1 MRGADKTPCAAPA
14 RAAVP
19 RSSPRRPAA
28 AAGTTLGA
36 ADSFFKSLER
46 VTDAPGG
53 ELRPLRECARLMSVQ
68 QTGSVS
74 RPAGGPLQRLWW
86 GALPEA
92 LSAGCVAVLLAAVG
106 ALYLLTDD
114 AWEAAGAG
122 RRLPDGLRW
131 WWGLITTAAVLVIAF
146 LYWRLRG
153 QARPLAAVQR
163 NLEQLAAGVE
173 RDLATLALSDALGQ
187 VAQGW
192 NRLLGQLGE
201 AQRQLRTLSAGP
213 TPENVLARFESVG
226 FRRVLDRL
234 PFGVLCVDARLTLRY
249 VNDAAAVWLGRPAAE
264 LVGLPVAQVVDNEA
278 VRQAVLAVRTR
289 ASSLSIDHTQTDGE
303 QETTLR
309 FRVLPPE
316 DGAAGGD
323 VLVTL
328 EDIGA
333 LRETERARDR
343 FLYHVTHELRTPL
356 TNIAAYAETLT
367 KPEFED
373 EQTRKECYNVIV
385 SETRRLSRLV
395 EDILSISQLE
405 VGTARLNVGEVDLA
419 RLLRQM
425 VQDNLGAADEKQID
439 LTLTLPPKVP
449 KLRGDKQKLSVLVN
463 NLVGNAI
470 KYTPRGGQVQV
481 KLDVTEQGVRIVVR
495 DTGIGI
501 SPADQA
507 RIFEKFYRAADDAVQ
522 SVSGT
527 GLGLAIAREVARLH
541 GGDITVA
548 SALRQGSTFT
558 VELPLTRSEST
569 EVARQ

>member
-1 MRGADKTPCAAPA
+1 MSAQETP
-14 RAAVP
+14 
-19 RSSPRRPAA
+19 SSPRP
-28 AAGTTLGA
+28 
-36 ADSFFKSLER
+36 
-46 VTDAPGG
+46 
-53 ELRPLRECARLMSVQ
+53 
-68 QTGSVS
+68 VS
-74 RPAGGPLQRLWW
+74 GPLQRLWS
-86 GALPEA
+86 GALPEV

-106 ALYLLTDD
+106 ALYLLTDL
-114 AWEAAGAG
+114 AWEAAAPG
-122 RRLPDGLRW
+122 RGLPDALRW
-131 WWGLITTAAVLVIAF
+131 RWGLVTVGAVLVIAF
-146 LYWRLRG
+146 LYRRLRR

-192 NRLLGQLGE
+192 NRLIGQLGE

-213 TPENVLARFESVG
+213 TPENVLARFESAG

-234 PFGVLCVDARLTLRY
+234 PFGVLCVDARHALRY
-249 VNDAAAVWLGRPAAE
+249 ANGAAAVWLGRPAGE
-264 LVGLPVAQVVDNEA
+264 LIGLPAAQVLDNEA
-278 VRQAVLAVRTR
+278 VRQALLAVRTR
-289 ASSLSIDHTQTDGE
+289 ASTLSVDHTQQDGE
-303 QETTLR
+303 HETTLR
-309 FRVLPPE
+309 FRVLPPA
-316 DGAAGGD
+316 DGAPGGD
-323 VLVTL
+323 VLVTI

-333 LRETERARDR
+333 LRETERARDH

-405 VGTARLNVGEVDLA
+405 VGTARLNPGEVDLA

-425 VQDNLGAADEKQID
+425 VQDNLGAADDKQID

-463 NLVGNAI
+463 NLVGNAL

-481 KLDVTEQGVRIVVR
+481 VLDVTEQAVRIVVR
-495 DTGIGI
+495 DNGIGI

-507 RIFEKFYRAADDAVQ
+507 RVFEKFYRAADDAVQ
-522 SVSGT
+522 SVTGT

-541 GGDITVA
+541 GGDITLTSVPQ
-548 SALRQGSTFT
+548 QGSTFT
-558 VELPLTRSEST
+558 VELPLTTGESA
-569 EVARQ
+569 EVARG